1 MEIKPSRIIWHH
13 SADIFDG
20 HQFDKINEY
29 HRKQGFP
36 KSSLGYFVG
45 YHYLIEPDGSV
56 RQARNE
62 NEIGAHDSGEN
73 SNSLGICLSGHFSRR
88 YPSEA
93 QAASAALLVKQIRT
107 RHKIP
112 ITRIEP
118 HRWDDTTE
126 CPGTLLPDN
135 WLITQYLKR
144 EGNQF
149 EKFFQQIGEYFGLL

>member
-1 MEIKPSRIIWHH
+1 MDITPQRIIWHH

-36 KSSLGYFVG
+36 KSSMGYFVG
-45 YHYLIEPDGSV
+45 YHWLVEPDGSV
-56 RQARNE
+56 RQARKDT
-62 NEIGAHDSGEN
+62 EIGAHDAGEN
-73 SNSLGICLSGHFSRR
+73 SNSLGICLAGDFSKR

-93 QAASAALLVKQIRT
+93 QIASAALLVKQVRAKW
-107 RHKIP
+107 KIP
-112 ITRIEP
+112 VTRIEP

-135 WLITQYLKR
+135 FLINEFLKR
-144 EGNQF
+144 EGTVF
-149 EKFFQQIGEYFGLL
+149 TKYFYEVGRYLNLL